1 MKAIIIANP
10 ISGRHRG
17 QAAAR
22 QAEAC
27 FQAAGWQVSSLFT
40 TCPGEA
46 RHLAAEA
53 VAERPDIVFACG
65 GDGTI
70 SQVVSG
76 LMGSGIPTGII
87 PAGTG
92 NDLCRTLGLPVSP
105 AEAAHLALHGHA
117 IDIDLLD
124 VNSGA
129 YQSINITS
137 LGFDAVVAE
146 RMNKRMRLF
155 GGTFA
160 YLSAVFLE
168 VVHMKPTSIKLNI
181 DGQTWEG
188 DALLVAVANAQCYGG
203 GMKVAPQARVD
214 DGLLDVVL
222 VKSVGRFEF
231 LRNLPRVFA
240 GTHLAHHSVCAWKGA
255 HVRIETLSA
264 SPVLI
269 DGDICGQT
277 PIDVR
282 VLPGAAKLWVHADC
296 KLGA

>member
-1 MKAIIIANP
+1 M
-10 ISGRHRG
+10 
-17 QAAAR
+17 
-22 QAEAC
+22 
-27 FQAAGWQVSSLFT
+27 SSLFT

-46 RHLAAEA
+46 QRLAAEA
-53 VAERPDIVFACG
+53 VADQPDIVFACG

-76 LMGSGIPTGII
+76 LAGSGIPTGII

-92 NDLCRTLGLPVSP
+92 NDLCRTLGLPTNP
-105 AEAAHLALHGHA
+105 TEAAHLALHGHA
-117 IDIDLLD
+117 VDIDLLD
-124 VNSGA
+124 VNGGA
-129 YQSINITS
+129 CQSINITS

-146 RMNKRMRLF
+146 RINKRFRLT
-155 GGTFA
+155 GGAFA
-160 YLSAVFLE
+160 YLTAVFQE
-168 VVHMKPTSIKLNI
+168 VVHLKPTSLKLNI
-181 DGQTWEG
+181 DGQIWEG

-222 VKSVGRFEF
+222 VKSVSRIEF

-240 GTHLAHHSVCAWKGA
+240 GTHLEHPSVCAWKGT
-255 HVRIETLSA
+255 HVSIETLSA

-277 PIDVR
+277 PISVQ
-282 VLPGAAKLWVHADC
+282 VLHSAARIWVHADC
-296 KLGA
+296 HVGA